1 MDITIDHEIRYITD
15 LARIELK
22 LKNSKEPIFKKKF
35 RKFSENSNLLKK
47 LFY

>member
-22 LKNSKEPIFKKKF
+22 LKNSKEPIFKKNL
-35 RKFSENSNLLKK
+35 ENFQKILIC
-47 LFY
+47 